1 MNDRNKIVFRHI
13 VWQTN
18 IPETVLDLYFNHV
31 RMLPSWRLS
40 FPNYVHPAILD
51 VVELAPNETKI
62 ITETGEYVF
71 VFNERSTLVIEA
83 ADFVKTGILEVHYNH
98 SLVLRLTISPPDS
111 DGLEKN
117 WVARGVEDFNEG
129 EWIAELTRL
138 DSQLAAYETAQTKK
152 DDAIRQDE
160 LKVVDELK
168 EKLSKLSPSKD
179 DKPSWF
185 RRFLRRAEWGCWTS
199 RTRANEMATSTTIV
213 FDRRQQ

>member
-1 MNDRNKIVFRHI
+1 MTDRDKIAFRHTF
-13 VWQTN
+13 WQTH

-51 VVELAPNETKI
+51 VVELAANETKI

-83 ADFVKTGILEVHYNH
+83 AEFVKTGILEVHYNH

-117 WVARGVEDFNEG
+117 WVARGIEDFNEG

-152 DDAIRQDE
+152 DEAVRRDE
-160 LKVVDELK
+160 LKVVDDLK
-168 EKLSKLSPSKD
+168 EKLSKLSPSKN
-179 DKPSWF
+179 DKPPWF
-185 RRFLRRAEWGCWTS
+185 LRLLRRAG
-199 RTRANEMATSTTIV
+199 V
-213 FDRRQQ
+213 